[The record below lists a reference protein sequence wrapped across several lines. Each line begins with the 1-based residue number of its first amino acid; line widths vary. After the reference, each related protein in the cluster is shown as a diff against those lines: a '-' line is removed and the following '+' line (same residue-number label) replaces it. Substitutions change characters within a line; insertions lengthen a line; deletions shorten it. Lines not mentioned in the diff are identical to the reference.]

1 MILRTVHRSRFA
13 EPRESVSVFAYPQR
27 RSFGACSGF
36 QIDTCPIGTRRSS
49 YCHTV
54 TEVASGTKLR
64 IKVSLR
70 STTKEPQAAWFR
82 EAGPTIR
89 NPLQAAKQR
98 SCGYERQP
106 LPTTV
111 PRSGTD
117 ISTMI
122 LRTVHRSR
130 FAEPR
135 ESVSVFAYPQRRS
148 FGACSGFQ
156 IDTCPIG
163 TRRSSYCHTVT
174 EYCRFNHLSCHANIV
189 QRVKSCYKIK
199 IDYRES
205 KSCFYGVL
213 LCKQHPCH
221 RATFT
226 LRKCH
231 Y

>member
-1 MILRTVHRSRFA
+1 MAS
-13 EPRESVSVFAYPQR
+13 R
-27 RSFGACSGF
+27 RSLLCLHWLLITGCLLHISSISPLRNYKQQGSAKRDLPSETHCKL
-36 QIDTCPIGTRRSS
+36 RSS
-49 YCHTV
+49 AAV
-54 TEVASGTKLR
+54 GTNDPP
-64 IKVSLR
+64 
-70 STTKEPQAAWFR
+70 PQ
-82 EAGPTIR
+82 
-89 NPLQAAKQR
+89 
-98 SCGYERQP
+98 
-106 LPTTV
+106 TV

-130 FAEPR
+130 FAEPK
-135 ESVSVFAYPQRRS
+135 ECVSVFAYPQRRS

-199 IDYRES
+199 IDSRES

-221 RATFT
+221 TIEPLLHSECATI
-226 LRKCH
+226 RQ
-231 Y
+231 

>member
-1 MILRTVHRSRFA
+1 MARAHEHKQQGSAKRDLPSETH
-13 EPRESVSVFAYPQR
+13 
-27 RSFGACSGF
+27 CKL
-36 QIDTCPIGTRRSS
+36 RSS
-49 YCHTV
+49 AAVGTNAPLHYSLI
-54 TEVASGTKLR
+54 VALSECKSG
-64 IKVSLR
+64 
-70 STTKEPQAAWFR
+70 AA
-82 EAGPTIR
+82 EGTDNHPT
-89 NPLQAAKQR
+89 
-98 SCGYERQP
+98 
-106 LPTTV
+106 TTV

-117 ISTMI
+117 TVTMI

-213 LCKQHPCH
+213 LCSTHSI
-221 RATFT
+221 R
-226 LRKCH
+226 
-231 Y
+231 

>member
-54 TEVASGTKLR
+54 TEVASGTKLH
-64 IKVSLR
+64 ITVSRR
-70 STTKEPQAAWFR
+70 STTKEPQAARFR

-163 TRRSSYCHTVT
+163 TRHRSYCHTVT
-174 EYCRFNHLSCHANIV
+174 EVARLRSTAQQRNHKQQNKLRRLWRLVSCIFSEQTLYCF
-189 QRVKSCYKIK
+189 
-199 IDYRES
+199 
-205 KSCFYGVL
+205 
-213 LCKQHPCH
+213 
-221 RATFT
+221 
-226 LRKCH
+226 
-231 Y
+231 